1 MHNPVSCRKT
11 PLLKRK
17 ENAFVPKEG
26 SQLLNI
32 QEVKYV
38 GTNRERE
45 RGTQDGRRGG
55 VKDFFLCENEREE
68 EEYVTG
74 VEMKT

>member
-38 GTNRERE
+38 GTNREKKIERE
-45 RGTQDGRRGG
+45 RERHTRWTERRGQRFFY
-55 VKDFFLCENEREE
+55 VK
-68 EEYVTG
+68 
-74 VEMKT
+74 MKEKKKNM